1 MGRVVCGEMDL
12 FGSIGVRILTLW
24 GEVREGE
31 AVCCLKCIRL

>member
-1 MGRVVCGEMDL
+1 MWGEMDL
-12 FGSIGVRILTLW
+12 GGGRGVRDLTFL